1 MVPVTAAHLMVA
13 LLGGETDATA
23 WGAGREDLP
32 PPVRAA
38 LSAWRDRPRD
48 PGRARDL
55 AAALLDALPG
65 HPELTGLVERLSRA
79 PETGHTNSISGGT
92 ISGPSVQA
100 RDISGGVHIH
110 QPGAGRTLPV
120 PRQLLP
126 VPRRFVDRVEDAA
139 VLDGIREAG
148 LVVVTG
154 PAGGG
159 KTALVSHWLHR
170 IRAEFPD
177 GQLYADLRGHAPGT
191 PAVAREVLG
200 QFLRAYGFSDLP
212 ADPDEQAALWRSVVT
227 DRRIALMLDDAVS
240 AAQVRPLLPGTS
252 SSLVVVVS
260 RRRLSGL
267 LADGAAYHELGLLEP
282 RVAAEL
288 LTSRIGEHRATRER
302 QAVDEVVALCAGLP
316 LALCL
321 AGARVAARP
330 RQTVASLAQA
340 LSREGGR
347 LAALQAEGN
356 WAVQAALDESCAGLS
371 PEALHCYRRLGVLP
385 FTVLGPGTV
394 AAACGVSTAAAETA
408 VDELIEVSLLEDLGE
423 DRYRLHDLV
432 RLHAAALANAEDTPR
447 DIDDAV
453 RRAVGWYLSAATTA
467 ERLLTPSHRVL
478 PRDYPP
484 RVPAPPDFPDPAGAL
499 NWLSRE
505 QTQLMTALRTAAARD
520 WHITVW
526 QLAHA
531 LWPLWHRLRPHDL
544 WVEALERGLAAA
556 RLTGPPEAVSEMLTG
571 CGGALLN
578 AARPDDALERYAE
591 ALGDALST
599 GDRAA
604 EGQALHG
611 LGRCHQDAGRPTQ
624 AGAYFARALARRE
637 AAGLRRGAALT
648 RFCLGDIA
656 LADGRPG
663 EAVGQL
669 SAAHRELTAV
679 RDRHDAARAQA
690 LLGRA
695 HAACGDLPAARA
707 HLTAALAEFRATGS
721 VHWQGRTTELLG
733 LTALDAGDPAAARD
747 WFRRSLD
754 TYLSVSPRDTQR
766 LRDRISSLDSPP
778 PGS

>member
-1 MVPVTAAHLMVA
+1 MVPVDAARLSAA
-13 LLGGETDATA
+13 LLGGEIDATT
-23 WGAGREDLP
+23 WDAGREGLP
-32 PPVRAA
+32 PPVRVA
-38 LSAWRDRPRD
+38 LAAWRDHPRD
-48 PGRARDL
+48 PDRAHDL
-55 AAALLDALPG
+55 AAVLIAALPG
-65 HPELTGLVERLSRA
+65 LPELTRLAQELTRA
-79 PETGHTNSISGGT
+79 SETAGHSNSISGAT
-92 ISGPSVQA
+92 VSGSSIQA
-100 RDISGGVHIH
+100 RNISGGVHIH
-110 QPGAGRTLPV
+110 QADAARALPL

-126 VPRRFVDRVEDAA
+126 VPPRFVDRAEDTA
-139 VLDGIREAG
+139 VLDIIRGAG

-159 KTALVSHWLHR
+159 KTAFVSHWLHR
-170 IRAEFPD
+170 IRADYPD

-191 PAVAREVLG
+191 PAVAREILG
-200 QFLRAYGFSDLP
+200 QFLRAYGFADVP

-227 DRRIALMLDDAVS
+227 DRRIAVMLDDAVS

-252 SSLVVVVS
+252 DSLVVVVS

-288 LTSRIGEHRATRER
+288 LTSRIGEQRALRER
-302 QAVDEVVALCAGLP
+302 QAVDEVVALCGLP

-321 AGARVAARP
+321 AGARIAARP

-340 LSREGGR
+340 LSCESGR
-347 LAALQAEGN
+347 LAALRAEGN
-356 WAVQAALDESCAGLS
+356 RAVQAALDESCAGLS
-371 PEALHCYRRLGVLP
+371 PGSLRCYRRLGVLP
-385 FTVLGPGTV
+385 FTVFGPGTV
-394 AAACGVSTAAAETA
+394 AAACGVSATAAETA
-408 VDELIEVSLLEDLGE
+408 VDELIEVSLLEELG
-423 DRYRLHDLV
+423 DDQYRLHDLV
-432 RLHAAALANAEDTPR
+432 RLHAAARAEAEDTPQ

-453 RRAVGWYLSAATTA
+453 RRAVGWFLSAATTA

-484 RVPAPPDFPDPAGAL
+484 GVPAPPDFPDPATAL

-520 WHITVW
+520 WPATVW

-544 WVEALERGLAAA
+544 WVEALESGLAAA
-556 RLTGPPEAVSEMLTG
+556 RITGPPEAVSEMLTG
-571 CGGALLN
+571 GGGALLN
-578 AARPDDALERYAE
+578 AGRPDDALERYAE
-591 ALGDALST
+591 AFDDALRT

-611 LGRCHQDAGRPTQ
+611 MGRCHQDAGRTAR
-624 AGAYFARALARRE
+624 AGAYFVRALARRE

-648 RFCLGDIA
+648 RYCLGDIA

-669 SAAHRELTAV
+669 AVAHRELTAV

-695 HAACGDLPAARA
+695 HAACGDLPTARA

-721 VHWQGRTTELLG
+721 VHWQGRTAELLG
-733 LTALDAGDPAAARD
+733 LTALDDGDPATARD
-747 WFRRSLD
+747 WFERSLD
-754 TYLSVSPRDTQR
+754 TYLSVSPKDTRR
-766 LRDRISSLDSPP
+766 LRDRISSLDLPP